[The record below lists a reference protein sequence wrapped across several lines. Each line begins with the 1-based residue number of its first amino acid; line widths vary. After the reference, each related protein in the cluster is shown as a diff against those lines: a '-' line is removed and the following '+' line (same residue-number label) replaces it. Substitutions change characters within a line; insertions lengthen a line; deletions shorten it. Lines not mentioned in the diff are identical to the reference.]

1 MIPIQNPSVS
11 LFRSIEAKNFII
23 GKLYYVDVASNK
35 DNVLDHFNLRYDC
48 KNSEVK
54 PHPVKQSY
62 KNILERKIVESL
74 KFSNLQPHYGDCR
87 DDQAK
92 REVTPYGATSL
103 K

>member
-35 DNVLDHFNLRYDC
+35 IMCLTISICDMIT

-54 PHPVKQSY
+54 SHPVKQSY

-92 REVTPYGATSL
+92 REVAPYGATSL